1 MKKED
6 KKNSNKTWSMKQ
18 YKLNWTSL
26 LTTVLLKTSLPIL
39 ILMPNKLATLF
50 LKTADNLAKLMFSS
64 LETVLTET
72 DSVKPAATSIL
83 ELFTELKEQ
92 VAKMNVL
99 ASYSMLK
106 KILESKLLLM
116 LLMLEFLEWQN

>member
-1 MKKED
+1 
-6 KKNSNKTWSMKQ
+6 
-18 YKLNWTSL
+18 
-26 LTTVLLKTSLPIL
+26 
-39 ILMPNKLATLF
+39 MPNKLATLF

>member
-6 KKNSNKTWSMKQ
+6 KKNSNKTWSTKQ
-18 YKLNWTSL
+18 SKLNWTSL
-26 LTTVLLKTSLPIL
+26 LTTVFLKSSLLIL

-50 LKTADNLAKLMFSS
+50 PKTVDNLTKLMFSS
-64 LETVLTET
+64 LETVLIET
-72 DSVKPAATSIL
+72 DSVKLAVTSIL
-83 ELFTELKEQ
+83 ESFTELKELI
-92 VAKMNVL
+92 AKMNVL